1 MEDGCHILV
10 VDDHRDIR
18 DPLTAYLKRHGFR
31 VSAAADSRSARDVL
45 SRNSVDLV
53 VLDIMMPGE
62 DGLMLCRDL
71 RASSTIPV
79 IFLTAMAEAA
89 DRISGLEI
97 GADDYLVKPFEPRE
111 LVARIKAVLRRTNML
126 PPGQN
131 GENARKLGFGS
142 WVFDLEKRELLG
154 PDLVSIP
161 LSTTDFRLLEIFALR
176 PNIVLTRE
184 QLLDLTASRSPQ
196 LFDRSIDNQVSR
208 LRKKIE
214 ADPRKPTLIKTV
226 RRDGY
231 VFATEVRTLEP

>member
-1 MEDGCHILV
+1 
-10 VDDHRDIR
+10 
-18 DPLTAYLKRHGFR
+18 
-31 VSAAADSRSARDVL
+31 
-45 SRNSVDLV
+45 
-53 VLDIMMPGE
+53 
-62 DGLMLCRDL
+62 
-71 RASSTIPV
+71 V

-97 GADDYLVKPFEPRE
+97 GADDYVVKPFEPRE

-126 PPGQN
+126 PPRQN
-131 GENARKLGFGS
+131 GESARKLAFDS

-154 PDLVSIP
+154 PDSVSIQ
-161 LSTTDFRLLEIFALR
+161 LSTADFRLLEIFAFR

-184 QLLDLTASRSPQ
+184 QLLDLTGSRSPQ

-231 VFATEVRTLEP
+231 VFATEVRILKP